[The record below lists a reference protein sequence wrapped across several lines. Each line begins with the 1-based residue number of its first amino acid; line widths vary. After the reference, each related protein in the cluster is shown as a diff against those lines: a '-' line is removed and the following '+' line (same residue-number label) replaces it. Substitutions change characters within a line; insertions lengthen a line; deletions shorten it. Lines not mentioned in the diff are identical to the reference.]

1 FDGFTGDGGNIRFG
15 LAAVKNVGH
24 NVVADIVEE
33 RKNGPFT
40 SFMDFAKR
48 MRDKDINKRT
58 VECLIKVGVFDNLGN
73 NRAQLLEVYERILNS
88 LSDDKKRNLEGQMS
102 LFGDAMIE
110 EPEVE
115 EFKNLKELELKEILE
130 MEKELIGI
138 YISGHPLDEYKELI
152 EKIPHTTTA
161 DIMSAEPTVND
172 GDYIT
177 LVGIINKRTDKI
189 TKSGSRMTFLNVEDL
204 FSSIE
209 TVVFSKLFE
218 KISGF
223 AVEGAA
229 IFVRGRVDINENGAK
244 LVADTIAPL
253 TEAAAPA
260 PASQKLFL
268 KFKLGKDFL
277 IQRSSDIMAKYIG
290 NVQVKIYIEESGQI
304 LVSQTGVTPTS
315 ELMDELKALLG
326 EDCVILK

>member
-1 FDGFTGDGGNIRFG
+1 
-15 LAAVKNVGH
+15 
-24 NVVADIVEE
+24 
-33 RKNGPFT
+33 
-40 SFMDFAKR
+40 KR
-48 MRDKDINKRT
+48 MCDKDINKRT

-73 NRAQLLEVYERILNS
+73 NRAQLLEAYERILNS

-115 EFKNLKELELKEILE
+115 EFKDMKELELKEILE

-138 YISGHPLDEYKELI
+138 YISGHPLDEYKEFM

-218 KISGF
+218 KISSF

-229 IFVRGRVDINENGAK
+229 ICVRGRVDINENGAK
-244 LVADTIAPL
+244 LVADTIVPIA
-253 TEAAAPA
+253 EATPPMAT
-260 PASQKLFL
+260 QKLFL

-277 IQRSSDIMAKYIG
+277 IQRASDIMAKYKG
-290 NVQVKIYIEESGQI
+290 GVQVKIYIEESGQI
-304 LVSQTGVTPTS
+304 LVSQSGVNPTH
-315 ELMDELKALLG
+315 ELMDELKTILG

>member
-1 FDGFTGDGGNIRFG
+1 
-15 LAAVKNVGH
+15 
-24 NVVADIVEE
+24 
-33 RKNGPFT
+33 
-40 SFMDFAKR
+40 
-48 MRDKDINKRT
+48 
-58 VECLIKVGVFDNLGN
+58 
-73 NRAQLLEVYERILNS
+73 
-88 LSDDKKRNLEGQMS
+88 
-102 LFGDAMIE
+102 
-110 EPEVE
+110 
-115 EFKNLKELELKEILE
+115 
-130 MEKELIGI
+130 
-138 YISGHPLDEYKELI
+138 
-152 EKIPHTTTA
+152 
-161 DIMSAEPTVND
+161 
-172 GDYIT
+172 
-177 LVGIINKRTDKI
+177 TDKI

-277 IQRSSDIMAKYIG
+277 IQQASDIMAKYIG
-290 NVQVKIYIEESGQI
+290 SVQVKIYIEESGQI